1 MMLKCRNCK
10 YEQGG
15 KSYKTKENEHYEQG
29 ESTRLELTMLMH
41 IHQVTF
47 KHTVDLIE

>member
-1 MMLKCRNCK
+1 MMLKCRDCNYFKEGKAYQIEGK
-10 YEQGG
+10 YYQM
-15 KSYKTKENEHYEQG
+15 G